1 LVASYMS
8 EIRLVAQHAL
18 ERSLARPA
26 VASDRVKAQVHRASP
41 RKPSGTRRSG
51 AEIEAICERLCERVR
66 VRPGASMVT
75 FVSELGTTVRA
86 LERPMAKLKAEGR
99 VRSVGQRHL
108 TSYFPA
114 VPRAASGK
122 D

>member
-1 LVASYMS
+1 MS

-75 FVSELGTTVRA
+75 FASELGTTVRA